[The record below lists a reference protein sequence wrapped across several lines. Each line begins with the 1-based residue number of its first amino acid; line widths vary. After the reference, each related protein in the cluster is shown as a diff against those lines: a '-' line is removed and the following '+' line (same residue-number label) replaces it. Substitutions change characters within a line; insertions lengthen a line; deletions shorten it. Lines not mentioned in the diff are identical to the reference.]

1 MSSSASIDFKW
12 ADGHYRFRLPIGQL
26 RELQEKC
33 GAGPRVVFERLRNGM
48 WMVDDIRETIRLG
61 LIGGGDVTPIA
72 ARALVER
79 YVDERPL
86 SENVMAATSI
96 LLAAIVGV
104 PDDQVGK
111 RRAGKA
117 KRKAT
122 VASSSPP
129 STATARSSD
138 GQPDRS
144 TN

>member
-1 MSSSASIDFKW
+1 MTSSASIDFEW
-12 ADGHYRFRLPIGQL
+12 ADGHYQFRLPIGQL

-33 GAGPRVVFERLRNGM
+33 GAGPRVIFERLRSGM

-61 LIGGGDVTPIA
+61 LIGGGTAPIP

-79 YVDERPL
+79 YVDARPL

-104 PDDQVGK
+104 PDDNVGK
-111 RRAGKA
+111 KLAGKA

-129 STATARSSD
+129 STATGPSSD
-138 GQPDRS
+138 GHPVRS
-144 TN
+144 TI